1 MTALECTLLTD
12 GSSDR
17 ALAPI
22 LEWLLRQN
30 GAYPSRKIEW
40 YDPSIYRRPPTTL
53 WGRIDHAF
61 EQFPCDLL
69 FVHRDAEAEP
79 YEAREKEI
87 REAIATSSI
96 TRSRPI
102 PAVLVIPI
110 RMMEAWLL
118 FEEQCIRQAAGCPR
132 GKVPLGLPKL
142 TMTESLTDPKT
153 LLHQSLRIA
162 SERQGRHLKRF
173 NVEAAIHRLAE
184 LVPDY
189 GPLRKL
195 SAFEMLEH
203 ELCKVL
209 FENNWASGG
218 KAPSR

>member
-53 WGRIDHAF
+53 RGRIDHALD
-61 EQFPCDLL
+61 QFPCDLL

-79 YEAREKEI
+79 IEAREKEI
-87 REAIATSSI
+87 RDAIETSSSA
-96 TRSRPI
+96 RSRPI

-132 GKVPLGLPKL
+132 GKTPLGLPRL
-142 TMTESLTDPKT
+142 IATESLPDPKS
-153 LLHQSLRIA
+153 LLHQSLRAA
-162 SERQGRHLKRF
+162 SGRQGRHLKRF
-173 NVEAAIHRLAE
+173 NVEAAIHRLAA

-195 SAFEMLEH
+195 SAFEMLEN
-203 ELCKVL
+203 ELRKVL
-209 FENNWASGG
+209 LENNWAS
-218 KAPSR
+218 